1 MNCMGLALNASEV
14 HKLKDYYVQILAP
27 FTDVFSEIHAYLYV
41 FLCVVGVFANIAI
54 VVVLLRPAMRRSPF
68 NLFLICIAICDATL
82 MATYLLYKHVDL
94 CHPWF
99 FSYPWMIYTK
109 FYAMFSV
116 FVHSASL
123 WFTVNMAVMRY
134 LVLYRGSR
142 SHTRLPQ
149 CNTYAAAF
157 IAIVIGAIIALI
169 GSLPNMLRYNVVF
182 RSQMHVPKYCLATKY
197 RASWNEDSV
206 IEVYDLKQPS
216 WYNCAWERVNFWMAA
231 CVLKLI
237 PCVLLTVF
245 MTLLVLMLIEAR
257 ERRSRLCGGLAT
269 GNSQAERT
277 TAMLTGIVA
286 VFLITELP
294 QGILGLAVGV
304 NPRLVY
310 ITTPLGNF
318 FDLLSLI
325 NSAVNFVLCALM
337 SHVFR
342 REFLH
347 TFSMCCPQ
355 SSENHSG
362 APITKTTKISL
373 FTTLSS
379 PFRKVKGFLPVPTS
393 DRDAQNNRVTSSN

>member
-1 MNCMGLALNASEV
+1 MFRCA
-14 HKLKDYYVQILAP
+14 KILDP
-27 FTDVFSEIHAYLYV
+27 FTTVFSEIHAYLYV

-82 MATYLLYKHVDL
+82 MATYLLYKHVEV
-94 CHPWF
+94 CHPWY
-99 FSYPWMIYTK
+99 FSHAWMIYTK

-134 LVLYRGSR
+134 LVLYRGSH
-142 SHTRLPQ
+142 SHSRLPP
-149 CNTYAAAF
+149 CNNYLAAS
-157 IAIVIGAIIALI
+157 IAIAIGAVIALI
-169 GSLPNMLRYNVVF
+169 GSLPNMLRYRIYLRGEVP
-182 RSQMHVPKYCLATKY
+182 VPKICLTTKY
-197 RASWNEDSV
+197 HSSWSDSST
-206 IEVYDLKQPS
+206 IYLYDLIQPT
-216 WYNCAWERVNFWMAA
+216 WYNCDWERINFWMAA
-231 CVLKLI
+231 CILKLI

-245 MTLLVLMLIEAR
+245 MTLLVRMLIEAR
-257 ERRSRLCGGLAT
+257 ERRSRLCGGVAT

-277 TAMLTGIVA
+277 TAMLTVIVA
-286 VFLITELP
+286 VFLVTELP
-294 QGILGLAVGV
+294 QGILGLAAGV
-304 NPRLVY
+304 NPRLRY
-310 ITTPLGNF
+310 ITNPLGNF

-342 REFLH
+342 REFLQ

-362 APITKTTKISL
+362 APITKPTKKSL
-373 FTTLSS
+373 FATLT
-379 PFRKVKGFLPVPTS
+379 PLRKTKGFLPVPTS
-393 DRDAQNNRVTSSN
+393 EREDRSSDERMQQITRQG

>member
-1 MNCMGLALNASEV
+1 
-14 HKLKDYYVQILAP
+14 ILAP

-82 MATYLLYKHVDL
+82 MATYLLYKHVSQQKSFPLYLYCFDHLDRTLDLSKLLLFSEIIVALPLCKEVTVGALPLKIYTEVKVKGSDKIKIENVDL

-142 SHTRLPQ
+142 SQTRLPQ
-149 CNTYAAAF
+149 CNSYAAAF

-182 RSQMHVPKYCLATKY
+182 RSQMHVPKYCLASKY
-197 RASWNEDSV
+197 HASWSEDSI

-216 WYNCAWERVNFWMAA
+216 WYNCAWERVNFWMAGKSAFLLDFLHSELLISKNLNIFPA

-294 QGILGLAVGV
+294 QGILGLAVGTYYCDNLFIAYTV
-304 NPRLVY
+304 VVPQMLMKKVE
-310 ITTPLGNF
+310 
-318 FDLLSLI
+318 
-325 NSAVNFVLCALM
+325 NS
-337 SHVFR
+337 
-342 REFLH
+342 E
-347 TFSMCCPQ
+347 
-355 SSENHSG
+355 
-362 APITKTTKISL
+362 I
-373 FTTLSS
+373 
-379 PFRKVKGFLPVPTS
+379 
-393 DRDAQNNRVTSSN
+393 